1 MSDKRE
7 YTVEFRDEDLK
18 KSMKISI
25 KAENGNYSVNTNIQN
40 KKLGGVT
47 TKENVGI
54 FLIEIL
60 AAFFNNV
67 IE

>member
-7 YTVEFRDEDLK
+7 YTVEFRDEYLE
-18 KSMKISI
+18 KSIKVSI
-25 KAENGNYSVNTNIQN
+25 KAENGNYSVTTNVEN
-40 KKLGGVT
+40 KKLECVT
-47 TKENVGI
+47 TRENVWNI
-54 FLIEIL
+54 LIDLL